1 MYGVPLINA
10 TLSTNTTN
18 WTISSIPQGYKHL
31 YMVFAARTAFT
42 QHGPQSR
49 WSWNNESSTNTHF
62 AGLENGTGFVYGPEA
77 GSFRQRGILRG
88 DGPTDMFWWYNFYI
102 PNYSNTSIKKTIS
115 SWATGPFG
123 GALDGLPWADRL
135 SNCFDN
141 TTALSS
147 LVLQDNSGSI
157 WSAGSRVYIYGLS
170 G

>member
-62 AGLENGTGFVYGPEA
+62 AALENGTGFVYGPEA
-77 GSFRQRGILRG
+77 GSF
-88 DGPTDMFWWYNFYI
+88 NFYI